1 MKNRQQ
7 SLLDSSIMK
16 ISNWYYFGL
25 VMQLGLVIIAC
36 VLIGLGMGLFLDKFF
51 KTNGVFLVIF
61 LIMGIIAGFKN
72 VYTEIMK
79 DKK

>member
-1 MKNRQQ
+1 
-7 SLLDSSIMK
+7 
-16 ISNWYYFGL
+16 
-25 VMQLGLVIIAC
+25 MQLGLVIIAC
-36 VLIGLGMGLFLDKFF
+36 VLVGLAIGLFLDKFF

>member
-1 MKNRQQ
+1 
-7 SLLDSSIMK
+7 MK